1 MNDNVDLAG
10 SVLAESTRLAAIAVA
25 ELSAVYLI
33 NGYTNDTLYKFKAVS
48 LDVHWQYAELPESK
62 VTVAD
67 KENILPIFTT
77 LDAGVVNEITG
88 LEGSI
93 NNTVTDA
100 SALRLRLSS
109 VIDNVKTDVDET
121 MELDSALS
129 NDTTASQML
138 YAFKSKPQFDEIVG
152 SDW

>member
-1 MNDNVDLAG
+1 M
-10 SVLAESTRLAAIAVA
+10 AVA

-33 NGYTNDTLYKFKAVS
+33 NGYTNDTLYKFKAAS

-67 KENILPIFTT
+67 KENMLPIFTT
-77 LDAGVVNEITG
+77 LDAGVVKEITG
-88 LEGSI
+88 LDGSI

-109 VIDNVKTDVDET
+109 VINNVKTDVDEAL
-121 MELDSALS
+121 ESALS
-129 NDTTASQML
+129 KATIASSML
-138 YAFKSKPQFDEIVG
+138 DAFTSKPQFDENVG